1 MAASDTIR
9 YVASVDD
16 VEGDDTQAIMA
27 ARSTLVQR
35 ASRAGE
41 VGWSTIRNGLAEIVT
56 PDVDNRTAGWLTA
69 SLVAQL
75 VMALIRL
82 YSRANPSQ
90 GEQTCDAIPGLD
102 DVVKPVQNYQLQ
114 NLCDIGVWII
124 AIARNSWIIRHVTV
138 THPVEMRAAFRLPSL
153 VYHSILG
160 NSSTLVL
167 ELLAYSLIGFFF
179 KVIAFTSDDGQETC
193 SSPGGTWEAYCSSAD
208 LSSDDICADRL
219 KCHEAGSS
227 ANTKMGESVDSV
239 CIYTAATELHLSNY
253 VLFALQA
260 VNYPSMFLLFTAL
273 ENSFLKI
280 RWIMLTEQLFML
292 LMLVD
297 SLALHLIC
305 EHCLVA
311 VWRCI
316 DRVVSAAHDW
326 LKTLPHGR
334 SCILDCGYVRLRRH
348 NRREQF

>member
-1 MAASDTIR
+1 MAASEAMYI
-9 YVASVDD
+9 ASVDD
-16 VEGDDTQAIMA
+16 DEEDDNQGIMA

-35 ASRAGE
+35 ASRAGG

-56 PDVDNRTAGWLTA
+56 PDIDNRTAGWLAA

-75 VMALIRL
+75 VMSLIRL
-82 YSRANPSQ
+82 YSRANPSP
-90 GEQTCDAIPGLD
+90 GEQTCDPIPGVD
-102 DVVKPVQNYQLQ
+102 DAVKPVQNYQLQ
-114 NLCDIGVWII
+114 NLCDIGVWVI
-124 AIARNSWIIRHVTV
+124 AIARNSWMIHYVAA

-160 NSSTLVL
+160 NSSTLIL
-167 ELLAYSLIGFFF
+167 ELVAYSIIGFFF
-179 KVIAFTSDDGQETC
+179 KIIAFTSDDGRETC

-227 ANTKMGESVDSV
+227 ANTKMGEGTDSV
-239 CIYTAATELHLSNY
+239 CTYTAATELHLSSY
-253 VLFALQA
+253 ILFALQA

-273 ENSFLKI
+273 ENSFQKI
-280 RWIMLTEQLFML
+280 RWIMFTEQLFML

-305 EHCLVA
+305 ERHLAIDIHASCGFCFTLHCEYA
-311 VWRCI
+311 
-316 DRVVSAAHDW
+316 
-326 LKTLPHGR
+326 
-334 SCILDCGYVRLRRH
+334 RLHRH
-348 NRREQF
+348 NRCEQFQSKISE